1 MICLGSPEILEG
13 ILQYPIVETILS
25 TLSPSLPLPMLAPSL
40 RALVTIIQIRPRPNI
55 LSSYPHITPT
65 LCHLIGTPSTT
76 PSIVDLCCKLIPLL
90 VLDNTNDVQAVVEP
104 LIQHISGLM
113 RQLSLTQP
121 RLRRPNYGVPLG
133 SALFSLAHVMQNP
146 QSIQILKAKAAAEG
160 KECVLGF
167 IESLIHLTKHPDNKV
182 RVAAASVLV
191 KMQPFT
197 SDPQQPRRVAMLLLS
212 TLIPL
217 LGCEEKYPQMYRT
230 LAIVCTDDPE
240 AVKMACEAGLIV
252 KVSEVIQTADKVNWS
267 NSELISSCLLVYVA
281 LCMQGEEY
289 RLAVMDTRVMKEVAI
304 YMTSHT
310 EKQMRAEGLGLRKV
324 KVAACHLLRAF
335 AHSASLLRNGLVTPE
350 IAEGIHSLLAADPE
364 EVVTAYDGV
373 YGTGSLSP
381 KDRQYLVE
389 QELDVKS
396 AVMAAV
402 CNIIPE
408 FTSFQDLIIM
418 QGFMALILE
427 GTKSQYAPLRLNS
440 VWALKHAIYELE
452 SGART
457 KLLAELSPAY
467 LLQLCNDNEPQI
479 QEQAL
484 GILRNIACS
493 GDLVAIVTVLET
505 IGVETFMNMLSAKLG
520 EAAVAG
526 VAVAE
531 SSSSR
536 KKKGKDPISEEVSTE
551 QQAEAQAQLQP
562 HYDNVILQIVYII
575 SNMIMHA
582 SVLRDI
588 FLQREE
594 LLKQLLP
601 LFNHGLDDVRSGCAW
616 IVINFTWHE
625 GAQDYDTLN
634 STTKDQPAWPEA
646 SSSFGYP
653 GSSSSSSSG
662 LASSGFGARPNS
674 AALDESLEK
683 AAVKLASLGFKQ
695 KLLENRYDLCFDVR
709 ERTKVALAKLNQ
721 LLERAK
727 QQPLS

>member
-1 MICLGSPEILEG
+1 
-13 ILQYPIVETILS
+13 
-25 TLSPSLPLPMLAPSL
+25 MLAPSL

-55 LSSYPHITPT
+55 LRAYPHITPT

-113 RQLSLTQP
+113 RQVSLQQS

-133 SALFSLAHVMQNP
+133 SALFALAHVIQNP
-146 QSIQILKAKAAAEG
+146 QSIQVLKAKAATDG
-160 KECVLGF
+160 TECVLGF

-191 KMQPFT
+191 KLQPFT
-197 SDPQQPRRVAMLLLS
+197 NDPQQSRRLTMLLLS

-252 KVSEVIQTADKVNWS
+252 MITEVIQTADKVNWS

-289 RLAVMDTRVMKEVAI
+289 RLAVMDTRVMEEVAI
-304 YMTSHT
+304 YMASHT
-310 EKQMRAEGLGLRKV
+310 DKQMRAEGLGLRKV
-324 KVAACHLLRAF
+324 KLAACHLLRAF
-335 AHSASLLRNGLVTPE
+335 AHSTSLLRNGLVTPE
-350 IAEGIHSLLAADPE
+350 IAEGIHLLLAADPE
-364 EVVTAYDGV
+364 EVVTAYERV

-402 CNIIPE
+402 CNIVPE
-408 FTSFQDLIIM
+408 FSSFQDLMIM

-427 GTKSQYAPLRLNS
+427 GTKSEYAPLRLNS

-457 KLLAELSPAY
+457 KLLAELSPAH
-467 LLQLCNDNEPQI
+467 LLQLCNDSEPQI

-484 GILRNIACS
+484 GIVRNIACS
-493 GDLVAIVTVLET
+493 GDLVAIVTVLES
-505 IGVETFMNMLSAKLG
+505 IGVETFMTMLSTKLG
-520 EAAVAG
+520 QAAA
-526 VAVAE
+526 AMAMVAE
-531 SSSSR
+531 ASLHN
-536 KKKGKDPISEEVSTE
+536 KTKPQDTTTSEQNEEAELSTE
-551 QQAEAQAQLQP
+551 QQQAESHAQLQT
-562 HYDNVILQIVYII
+562 HHDNVILQIVYII
-575 SNMIMHA
+575 SNMVMHA

-588 FLQREE
+588 FLQRDE
-594 LLKQLLP
+594 LLKQLVP
-601 LFNHGLDDVRSGCAW
+601 LFSHGLDDVRSGCAW

-625 GAQDYDTLN
+625 GSQDYDETMN
-634 STTKDQPAWPEA
+634 SSTKDQPAWPEA
-646 SSSFGYP
+646 RTSYGYSGGSSFSSASAAAAAFA
-653 GSSSSSSSG
+653 GSSSSSGSTSS
-662 LASSGFGARPNS
+662 AGFGTRPNS

-683 AAVKLASLGFKQ
+683 AALKLTSLGFKE
-695 KLLENRYDLCFDVR
+695 KLIENRYDLCFDVR
-709 ERTKVALAKLNQ
+709 ERTKVALAKLDQ
-721 LLERAK
+721 LLERSK
-727 QQPLS
+727 QRS